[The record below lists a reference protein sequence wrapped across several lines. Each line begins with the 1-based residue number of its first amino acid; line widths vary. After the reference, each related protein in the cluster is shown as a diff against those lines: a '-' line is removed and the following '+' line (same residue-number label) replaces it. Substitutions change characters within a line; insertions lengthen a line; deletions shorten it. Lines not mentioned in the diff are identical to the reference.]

1 MSVMFHF
8 DSGVP
13 SMVFLGLRLNKGKA
27 ILVKLSMVSKEV
39 LASGQWRE
47 TGTLG
52 EQVLMTLVWA
62 FLASRDE

>member
-1 MSVMFHF
+1 MACEHVFYVIVPGCLMSVMFHF

-13 SMVFLGLRLNKGKA
+13 SMVFLGLRLNRGKV

-52 EQVLMTLVWA
+52 
-62 FLASRDE
+62 

>member
-1 MSVMFHF
+1 MACEHVIYVIVPGCLMSVMFHF

-13 SMVFLGLRLNKGKA
+13 SMVFLGLRLNKGKV

-47 TGTLG
+47 TGTL
-52 EQVLMTLVWA
+52 
-62 FLASRDE
+62 R

>member
-8 DSGVP
+8 DICGVP
-13 SMVFLGLRLNKGKA
+13 SMVFLGLRLNKGKV

-47 TGTLG
+47 TDTW
-52 EQVLMTLVWA
+52 VNR
-62 FLASRDE
+62 S